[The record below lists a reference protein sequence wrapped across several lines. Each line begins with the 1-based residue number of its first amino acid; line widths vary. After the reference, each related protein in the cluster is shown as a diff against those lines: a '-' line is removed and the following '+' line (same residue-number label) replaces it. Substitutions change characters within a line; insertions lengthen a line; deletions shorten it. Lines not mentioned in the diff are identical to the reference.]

1 MGRLV
6 IISLFICLLVGCDF
20 APSTTKLDD
29 SVDSRP
35 VRIISLDFCADQFVL
50 KLVDR
55 DRILAISPDADA
67 DFSYMR
73 DAARGLKKVRPI
85 AEDALVLKPD
95 LVVRSYGGGP
105 NAAHFFERAGV
116 PVLNVGWANDLE
128 AVKRVILEMAE
139 GLDEAERGRQ
149 VVSEMEA
156 RLQALQ
162 ENDRVKALYMTPAG
176 VTTGSG
182 SLVHEMLLAANLEN
196 FQTQPGWRS
205 IPLERLAYEQPEL
218 VVTAFFD
225 TKTNHPDAWS
235 AMAHPIARAQLRE
248 RPSVSLNGAWT
259 ACGGWF
265 LMDAIEALSRRQPS
279 GNDNE

>member
-1 MGRLV
+1 MRRPIFLSLL
-6 IISLFICLLVGCDF
+6 ISLLVGCGDTS
-20 APSTTKLDD
+20 STVQPIAQVGD
-29 SVDSRP
+29 RP
-35 VRIISLDFCADQFVL
+35 VRIISLDFCADQYVL

-55 DRILAISPDADA
+55 DRILAVSPDADA

-73 DAARGLKKVRPI
+73 KSAHGLKTVRPI

-95 LVVRSYGGGP
+95 LVVRSYGGGA
-105 NAAHFFERAGV
+105 NAAQFFERAGV
-116 PVLNVGWANDLE
+116 PVLNVGWASDIGS
-128 AVKRVILEMAE
+128 VKRVILEMAD
-139 GLDEAERGRQ
+139 GLGESERGQR
-149 VVSEMEA
+149 VVAEMDA
-156 RLQALQ
+156 RLLALRNSRR
-162 ENDRVKALYMTPAG
+162 EKALYMTPAG

-205 IPLERLAYEQPEL
+205 IPLERLAYEQPDM
-218 VVTAFFD
+218 VVAAFFD

-235 AMAHPIARAQLRE
+235 AMAHPIARAQLHD

-265 LMDAIEALSRRQPS
+265 LMDAIEALARRQTTRI
-279 GNDNE
+279 GDE